1 MNVLKVSP
9 LEHSLEGTLVAS
21 PSKYHTHR
29 ALILAALAEGEST
42 ITGMSTSL
50 DNMSTVKCLTQLGIK
65 FQAIENGYKVT
76 GCPFR
81 TPADIL
87 DCGNSG
93 STINF
98 LLAVTST
105 APGTIIY
112 TGDDSLR
119 SRPLGPYIEALNRWG
134 IDTWSTRSNGLLP
147 VVIRSGDITKLADR
161 VWINGL
167 ISPWTSG
174 ILLAAPFTGHDVTV
188 DIEDGK
194 LNEASYTDLMIQ
206 MMGLFGVEAEG
217 KKDHSSFFVKG
228 GQKFHPAQVSIPGD
242 IALASFGLVLA
253 AISDSHICYTNMD
266 PNAFHPESKILE
278 ALELMGA
285 DVRIDPE
292 AKTIEVYGGKPLK
305 GIEIDCNDAPDMIPV
320 LSILLA
326 HGEGESRIVNA
337 EQVHYKECDRFE
349 AMAQLSKMGVPVEVT
364 RDGMIIQ
371 GVKKLK
377 GASVDSFKDHRV
389 MMSFSIA
396 GLVAD
401 GPTYITDPEAAG
413 VSYPGFIKDISA
425 LGAKLEILSDPE

>member
-9 LEHSLEGTLVAS
+9 LEHSLEGTLKAS

-29 ALILAALAEGEST
+29 ALILSALAEGEST

-50 DNMSTVKCLTQLGIK
+50 DNMSTVTCLTEMGTK
-65 FQAIENGYKVT
+65 FTAIENGYKVV
-76 GCPFR
+76 GGPFQ
-81 TPADIL
+81 TPANIL

-105 APGTIIY
+105 APGTIVY

-147 VVIRSGDITKLADR
+147 VVIRSGDITKLSDR
-161 VWINGL
+161 VWVNGL
-167 ISPWTSG
+167 ISPWASG
-174 ILLAAPFTGHDVTV
+174 ILLASPFTGHDVTV
-188 DIEDGK
+188 DIENGE

-206 MMGLFGVEAEG
+206 MMSQFGVEVEAKE
-217 KKDHSSFFVKG
+217 DHSSFFVKG
-228 GQKFHPAQVSIPGD
+228 GQKFHPAKVHIPGD

-278 ALELMGA
+278 ALEQMGA

-349 AMAQLSKMGVPVEVT
+349 AMAQLNKMGVPVEVT
-364 RDGMIIQ
+364 RDGLIIQ

-389 MMSFSIA
+389 MMSFTIA

-425 LGAKLEILSDPE
+425 LGADLEIISDPA